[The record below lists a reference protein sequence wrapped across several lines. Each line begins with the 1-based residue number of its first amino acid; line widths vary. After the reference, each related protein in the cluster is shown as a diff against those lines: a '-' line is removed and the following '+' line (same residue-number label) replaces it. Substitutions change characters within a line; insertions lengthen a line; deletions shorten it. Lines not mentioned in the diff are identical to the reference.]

1 PNPDEVTTPNSQI
14 IPWKLIES
22 RRDPSVED
30 HTGEDLS
37 RADPAKDNDLP
48 AKDHNETDPEDPDQP
63 LEEDPTYADDPTAE
77 DPANAED
84 PVVEDPENAED
95 PSDQTAVEKNL
106 ENDLRSAEIGAA
118 AIVITEADEENID
131 PEKNHNLNF
140 ATVHRKLRNAPRV
153 QTSQNAAQKKMKN
166 VKDIHREQTSS
177 KSTYKPNPE
186 KQYPERKNGKDL
198 YQAGEGEE
206 ELRAASLTQTE
217 DNPVHFI
224 HSTPREQVYT
234 FKGII
239 DVISSD
245 PHDLH

>member
-1 PNPDEVTTPNSQI
+1 
-14 IPWKLIES
+14 
-22 RRDPSVED
+22 VED

-118 AIVITEADEENID
+118 AIVITEAGKRIKAEAKYPPENTAANIAMFMTMKIYQELPSDID
-131 PEKNHNLNF
+131 ISFIKN
-140 ATVHRKLRNAPRV
+140 
-153 QTSQNAAQKKMKN
+153 
-166 VKDIHREQTSS
+166 
-177 KSTYKPNPE
+177 
-186 KQYPERKNGKDL
+186 
-198 YQAGEGEE
+198 
-206 ELRAASLTQTE
+206 
-217 DNPVHFI
+217 
-224 HSTPREQVYT
+224 
-234 FKGII
+234 
-239 DVISSD
+239 
-245 PHDLH
+245 